1 VLKENMMA
9 SEQAKGSGMIEVR
22 LESPEQFL
30 HSLDAFP
37 ARHSSIE
44 PEVADYVIDCAADQP
59 VDANLEIVLHLR
71 DYEPSQEKE
80 AAIARI
86 FHAHF
91 QARADLEMKRKRQ
104 SFSDGRQNLM
114 IGVFAWSL
122 CMLTLWVLNSFG
134 GEASLWRFVRE
145 SIVIIGWV
153 LVWKPAEIFLYDW
166 KPFEKRK
173 KLFLRLA
180 QAPVKVRATPWPD
193 SSLFAS
199 RSQVL

>member
-1 VLKENMMA
+1 MMEP
-9 SEQAKGSGMIEVR
+9 EQTRGAGLIEIR
-22 LESPEQFL
+22 LESLEQFL
-30 HSLDAFP
+30 HALDPFP
-37 ARHSSIE
+37 ARNSNLE
-44 PEVADYVIDCAADQP
+44 PDIADYVIDCAADLP
-59 VDANLEIVLHLR
+59 AGADLAIIVHLR

-80 AAIARI
+80 AAMTQI
-86 FHAHF
+86 FHAYF
-91 QARADLEMKRKRQ
+91 RARADLEMKRKRQ

-114 IGVFAWSL
+114 IGIFAGSL
-122 CMLTLWVLNSFG
+122 CMLTLWVLNSIG

-145 SIVIIGWV
+145 SIVVIGWV

-166 KPFEKRK
+166 KPFERRK

-199 RSQVL
+199 QSQVL